1 MNSALA
7 SYGSS
12 GFVVDISGDGSVLP
26 LTTRTSSTARH
37 RSSRKRVMDE
47 LDRKMLEVDGLPRD
61 HPSASMGPFWFEAP
75 RTAIINCHAVHKGIT
90 RKELL
95 QLEALLKRGAITDA
109 FLRDVLIPLNNESSQ
124 VPRLRAYNWAVTN
137 YAKGH
142 PLTIVRTNAD
152 GTQTFVDPSLSYN
165 QHLKRLHRPLFD
177 PYRRGTLL
185 FFETDTKKNDAPS
198 SATASVAPKELH
210 YTTVGQLSFVCWCIE
225 TGVDKY
231 VAEHEEEIRAHMNA
245 ALKGR
250 RRSPAKDAM
259 ESAEAARSADQ
270 DVAEDASA
278 PKKRRI
284 RELTSAPSRYMRT
297 SVAGDMA
304 VGRHVTTE

>member
-1 MNSALA
+1 MSSTLA

-12 GFVVDISGDGSVLP
+12 GFVVDSGGDGSVLP
-26 LTTRTSSTARH
+26 LTTRTASTARH
-37 RSSRKRVMDE
+37 RSSRKRVMDD
-47 LDRKMLEVDGLPRD
+47 LDRKMLEVDGLPQD

-75 RTAIINCHAVHKGIT
+75 RTAIIHCHAVHKGIT

-95 QLEALLKRGAITDA
+95 QLEALLKRGSITDV
-109 FLRDVLIPLNNESSQ
+109 FLRDILIPLNNESSE

-152 GTQTFVDPSLSYN
+152 GSQTFVDPSLSYN

-185 FFETDTKKNDAPS
+185 FFEMET
-198 SATASVAPKELH
+198 SATPATSALH

-231 VAEHEEEIRAHMNA
+231 VAEHEDEIRAHMNA

-250 RRSPAKDAM
+250 RRSPSTTQSLG
-259 ESAEAARSADQ
+259 ESAE
-270 DVAEDASA
+270 A

-284 RELTSAPSRYMRT
+284 RELTSAPSKYMRT

-304 VGRHVTTE
+304 VGRHGAAE

>member
-109 FLRDVLIPLNNESSQ
+109 FLRDVLIPLNNESSE

-165 QHLKRLHRPLFD
+165 QHLIGPCLIPIDVVHSSFLRRTRKRMMHHPLLLPLWLPKNSTTQPWGNF
-177 PYRRGTLL
+177 PLCAGASRR
-185 FFETDTKKNDAPS
+185 A
-198 SATASVAPKELH
+198 
-210 YTTVGQLSFVCWCIE
+210 
-225 TGVDKY
+225 
-231 VAEHEEEIRAHMNA
+231 
-245 ALKGR
+245 
-250 RRSPAKDAM
+250 
-259 ESAEAARSADQ
+259 
-270 DVAEDASA
+270 
-278 PKKRRI
+278 
-284 RELTSAPSRYMRT
+284 
-297 SVAGDMA
+297 
-304 VGRHVTTE
+304 